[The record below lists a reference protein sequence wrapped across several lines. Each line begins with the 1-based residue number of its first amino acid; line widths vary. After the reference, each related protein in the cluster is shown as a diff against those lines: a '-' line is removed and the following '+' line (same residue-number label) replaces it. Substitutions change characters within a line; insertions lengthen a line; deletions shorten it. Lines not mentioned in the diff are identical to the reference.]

1 MLNPTHLQNAASGTP
16 PPARGT
22 LEEPDHSICNWYFTR
37 QDIEENSP
45 SRKDGIDLRKETYL
59 RKTYCTYLQEFGM
72 KLKVPQVTI
81 ATAIVLCHRFY
92 HRQSHL
98 KNDRY
103 TIATACMLTAGK
115 VEEGPPAFK
124 NIVFASYEIR
134 NKKNPAIIPRIKQK
148 EVYEQQ
154 RDLIVLAER
163 VLLST
168 LGFDMNVHHPYKPL
182 VEAIKKFKVA
192 QNALAQVAWNFV
204 NDGLRTSLCLQYKP
218 HHIAAGAIFLAAKF
232 LKVKLP
238 SDGEVV
244 WWQAFEVTPPQLEDI
259 SNQMLEL
266 YEQNGSSPSIRGS
279 EPGGRSGVINQN
291 LGISQAYAGT
301 TLTNDCSQ
309 VTERSSPDSVKAV
322 PGVGAS
328 HAINRDVSY
337 DVNNSLKHVANTSYG
352 KMNETSPHTYHAEA
366 YIADEN
372 TCNNQSGGYA
382 VRKHEI
388 KDRDKGADI
397 TDHSQQVL
405 NPVSNSRYREKVD
418 GRENL
423 QKLFKNKHSDVNALG
438 TSQGY
443 ERNEQMGSRRAVES
457 REYSD
462 NSGDE
467 TGVKLGSPDIEGK
480 RYWVTLDDV
489 NKDKVKAALEKR
501 RKSRGEGTDPRPTKP
516 EVDLIDED
524 DLIRELESG
533 VEAAAQAEKAKQER
547 KESWARS
554 LYRAEQEGVETRKK
568 QKDEGENIAKRKRLN
583 LESFPEKRRLKSSDW
598 APVKGDQQRL
608 PADISY
614 HPAEESKLPCSNLN
628 EQVHSLRLDDK
639 WSGYPMPNQLEKGG
653 SPAKWRDYGG
663 HDQLRHGD
671 AYYENQHRHSN
682 YYPPPPHSS
691 Q

>member
-1 MLNPTHLQNAASGTP
+1 
-16 PPARGT
+16 
-22 LEEPDHSICNWYFTR
+22 
-37 QDIEENSP
+37 
-45 SRKDGIDLRKETYL
+45 
-59 RKTYCTYLQEFGM
+59 
-72 KLKVPQVTI
+72 
-81 ATAIVLCHRFY
+81 
-92 HRQSHL
+92 
-98 KNDRY
+98 
-103 TIATACMLTAGK
+103 
-115 VEEGPPAFK
+115 
-124 NIVFASYEIR
+124 
-134 NKKNPAIIPRIKQK
+134 
-148 EVYEQQ
+148 
-154 RDLIVLAER
+154 
-163 VLLST
+163 
-168 LGFDMNVHHPYKPL
+168 
-182 VEAIKKFKVA
+182 
-192 QNALAQVAWNFV
+192 
-204 NDGLRTSLCLQYKP
+204 
-218 HHIAAGAIFLAAKF
+218 
-232 LKVKLP
+232 
-238 SDGEVV
+238 
-244 WWQAFEVTPPQLEDI
+244 
-259 SNQMLEL
+259 MLEL
-266 YEQNGSSPSIRGS
+266 YEQNGSSPSLRGS

-291 LGISQAYAGT
+291 LGISQAYAGAT
-301 TLTNDCSQ
+301 PTNDCSQ
-309 VTERSSPDSVKAV
+309 VTERSSPDSVKPI

-352 KMNETSPHTYHAEA
+352 KMNETSPCTYDAEA

-382 VRKHEI
+382 VRKHDI
-388 KDRDKGADI
+388 KDRGKGADI
-397 TDHSQQVL
+397 NDHSQQVL
-405 NPVSNSRYREKVD
+405 NAVSNSRCREKVD

-423 QKLFKNKHSDVNALG
+423 QKLFKNKHSDVNALS

-443 ERNEQMGSRRAVES
+443 EINEQTGSRRAVES

-480 RYWVTLDDV
+480 RSRVTLDDV

-554 LYRAEQEGVETRKK
+554 LYRAEQEGVETRKE
-568 QKDEGENIAKRKRLN
+568 QRDEGENIAKRKKLN
-583 LESFPEKRRLKSSDW
+583 LESFPEKRRSKSSDW
-598 APVKGDQQRL
+598 VPVKGDQERL

-614 HPAEESKLPCSNLN
+614 HHAEEGKLPSSNLR

-639 WSGYPMPNQLEKGG
+639 WSGYPMSNQLEKGG

-671 AYYENQHRHSN
+671 ASYENQHRHSK
-682 YYPPPPHSS
+682 YYPPPHHSS

>member
-1 MLNPTHLQNAASGTP
+1 MLNPTHLQIAASGEP
-16 PPARGT
+16 PAARGT

-37 QDIEENSP
+37 QEIEENSP

-59 RKTYCTYLQEFGM
+59 RKSYCTYLQEFGM
-72 KLKVPQVTI
+72 KIKVPQVTI
-81 ATAIVLCHRFY
+81 ATAIVLCHRFF
-92 HRQSHL
+92 HRQSHM

-124 NIVFASYEIR
+124 NIVFYSFEIR
-134 NKKNPAIIPRIKQK
+134 NKKNPEIIPTIKQK

-154 RDLIVLAER
+154 RDLIVIAER

-238 SDGEVV
+238 NDGEVV
-244 WWQAFEVTPPQLEDI
+244 WWQAFEVTPAQLEDI

-266 YEQNGSSPSIRGS
+266 YEQNGPSPGLRGN

-291 LGISQAYAGT
+291 LGISQAYAGAAPISG
-301 TLTNDCSQ
+301 CSQ
-309 VTERSSPDSVKAV
+309 VTERSL
-322 PGVGAS
+322 PG
-328 HAINRDVSY
+328 
-337 DVNNSLKHVANTSYG
+337 
-352 KMNETSPHTYHAEA
+352 
-366 YIADEN
+366 
-372 TCNNQSGGYA
+372 
-382 VRKHEI
+382 
-388 KDRDKGADI
+388 GADI
-397 TDHSQQVL
+397 SEDSQQFL
-405 NPVSNSRYREKVD
+405 NPVSNSRGREKFD
-418 GRENL
+418 GGANL
-423 QKLFKNKHSDVNALG
+423 QKLSKIKHSDVNVLG

-443 ERNEQMGSRRAVES
+443 ERNEQTGSRRAVES
-457 REYSD
+457 KEYSD

-467 TGVKLGSPDIEGK
+467 TRVKFGCPDIEGK
-480 RYWVTLDDV
+480 QSWASLDDV

-501 RKSRGEGTDPRPTKP
+501 RRSRGEGMDPRPSKP
-516 EVDLIDED
+516 KVDLIDED

-547 KESWARS
+547 KENWARS
-554 LYRAEQEGVETRKK
+554 LYRVEQEGIELRKEHR
-568 QKDEGENIAKRKRLN
+568 DEGENRGKRKKSN
-583 LESFPEKRRLKSSDW
+583 LESFPEKKRSRSSDFVPMQGEQERSL
-598 APVKGDQQRL
+598 AN
-608 PADISY
+608 ISY
-614 HPAEESKLPCSNLN
+614 DHAEEGKLPFSNPY
-628 EQVHSLRLDDK
+628 EQVSRLDDK
-639 WSGYPMPNQLEKGG
+639 WSGSPMLNQIEKGG

-663 HDQLRHGD
+663 RD
-671 AYYENQHRHSN
+671 
-682 YYPPPPHSS
+682 
-691 Q
+691 